1 MARPSARRA
10 RATSSLSTGFST
22 ISPQANTSPVVS
34 TMVISMTMT
43 IEMTAA
49 ALKVGVPKW
58 KGVVTPSTSAP
69 ATRLKSVKSNS
80 QPARVPTTR
89 PMSTA
94 TVARKPV
101 NIR

>member
-1 MARPSARRA
+1 
-10 RATSSLSTGFST
+10 
-22 ISPQANTSPVVS
+22 
-34 TMVISMTMT
+34 MVISITMTME
-43 IEMTAA
+43 ITAA

-58 KGVVTPSTSAP
+58 NGVVTPSTSAP
-69 ATRLKSVKSNS
+69 PTRLKSVKSNS
-80 QPARVPTTR
+80 QPTRVPTTR

>member
-49 ALKVGVPKW
+49 ALKVGVPK
-58 KGVVTPSTSAP
+58 
-69 ATRLKSVKSNS
+69 
-80 QPARVPTTR
+80 
-89 PMSTA
+89 
-94 TVARKPV
+94 
-101 NIR
+101 